1 MSSVGRLGLGPSAG
15 AGTKLQSRAAQGI
28 FPLAYRHSYGRPMCG
43 QVNGLQGSMSHLQN
57 AIVRGARVFVALRK
71 AGRTQSGQAPVFHA
85 VTPNCRPALCAA
97 EPGAGSSWAEPPS
110 ATVTCPLC
118 LTRLARL
125 PS

>member
-1 MSSVGRLGLGPSAG
+1 MKGKRQGRASRE
-15 AGTKLQSRAAQGI
+15 SRAAQSI
-28 FPLAYRHSYGRPMCG
+28 LPPASRHSRGCAMCN

-57 AIVRGARVFVALRK
+57 AIVRRTRVFVALRK
-71 AGRTQSGQAPVFHA
+71 AGRTQFGQAPVFHA